1 MLVIRTRSDK
11 DRGPMELSPREQA
24 MLDFEREWWQ
34 LPGRKNVEIRARFA
48 MSASSYYR
56 ALNALVDRD
65 AACAYDPL
73 TVRRLRRRREQ
84 ARRERVEGRHAD
96 PGSR

>member
-1 MLVIRTRSDK
+1 MRLTY
-11 DRGPMELSPREQA
+11 RERA

-56 ALNALVDRD
+56 ALNVLVERPESLD
-65 AACAYDPL
+65 YDPL
-73 TVRRLRRRREQ
+73 NVRRLRKRREQ
-84 ARRERVEGRHAD
+84 ARRERIEGRHAD
-96 PGSR
+96 PRGR